1 MPPSFPRL
9 IGLCILLVGQ
19 LSATG
24 DDSKTT
30 LQAGEPGYSAAS
42 TGPFFAQTGPTT
54 LRPPSSAASARKPTL
69 AEANASAAIPKVNPQ
84 VLLQTAI
91 QTLLSHRSVSA
102 EIRSTVSLFDQ
113 QLIGS
118 GIYLEQGQAENR
130 QSRLELTLKGAD
142 DQKSSLVQVVDGRFL
157 WTYRKVLDKA
167 ELRQVDIGR
176 VYHVMERSN
185 KAPLAD
191 TRALPGLGGLPR
203 LLQNLDASFDFTSAE
218 LGLWGKRKLRVW
230 QLEGHWKPEALARVL
245 PKQKEALSAGKPV
258 DLAQLPPHLPDRVSL
273 LLGQAD
279 HFPYR
284 IEYHRGSPLRED
296 KSPRPPLVDME
307 LFQPV
312 INAPIDPHRFI
323 YNPGDQEK
331 INATD
336 SFLES
341 LGLRE

>member
-19 LSATG
+19 LTANG
-24 DDSKTT
+24 DDHQTT
-30 LQAGEPGYSAAS
+30 LRTGNAGYSATS
-42 TGPFFAQTGPTT
+42 TGPFFAQTGSTT
-54 LRPPSSAASARKPTL
+54 PRPPSSAADARKP
-69 AEANASAAIPKVNPQ
+69 APAGANTSAVIPQVPPR
-84 VLLQTAI
+84 VLLQTAVK
-91 QTLLSHRSVSA
+91 TLLAHRSISA

-157 WTYRKVLDKA
+157 WTYRKVLDKT

-176 VYHVMERSN
+176 VYRVLERSN
-185 KAPLAD
+185 KTPLAD
-191 TRALPGLGGLPR
+191 ARALPGLGGLPQ
-203 LLQNLDASFDFTSAE
+203 LLRNLDASFDFTSAE
-218 LGLWGKRKLRVW
+218 LGLWGKRKLPVW
-230 QLEGHWKPEALARVL
+230 QLEGRWKPEALARIF
-245 PKQKEALSAGKPV
+245 PQQEEALAAGKPV
-258 DLAQLPPHLPDRVSL
+258 DLAQLPPHLPDRVLL

-279 HFPYR
+279 RFPYR
-284 IEYHRGSPLRED
+284 IEYHRGSPLGED